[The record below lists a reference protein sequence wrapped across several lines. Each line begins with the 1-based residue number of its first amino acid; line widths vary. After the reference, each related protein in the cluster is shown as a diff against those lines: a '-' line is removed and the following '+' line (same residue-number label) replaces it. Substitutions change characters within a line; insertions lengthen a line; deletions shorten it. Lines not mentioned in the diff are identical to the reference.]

1 MTTLMAGL
9 AELAGE
15 GPGQHV
21 VLKAKELLTK
31 ILLPKKVT
39 GNIVDR
45 YVKKAL
51 RTGAWRSLKQENR
64 AILIVARKWG
74 VIKSPILKS
83 ILYRIFL
90 EIELHTIRGKA
101 LFYGIILTI
110 KGTIYRLHELLK
122 DLSKLLALG
131 LFYLNN
137 PPMYRIYG

>member
-31 ILLPKKVT
+31 ILLPRKVT
-39 GNIVDR
+39 GSVVNR
-45 YVKKAL
+45 YVRKAL

-74 VIKSPILKS
+74 VIKSATLKS

-90 EIELHTIRGKA
+90 EIELYTIRGKA
-101 LFYGIILTI
+101 LFYGIILTM
-110 KGTIYRLHELLK
+110 KSTIYKLHETLR
-122 DLSKLLALG
+122 DIQKLLTIGIL
-131 LFYLNN
+131 YLNN

>member
-39 GNIVDR
+39 GNVVDR
-45 YVKKAL
+45 YVRKAL
-51 RTGAWRSLKQENR
+51 RIGAWRDLKQENR

-74 VIKSPILKS
+74 VIKSAILKS

-101 LFYGIILTI
+101 LFYGIILTM
-110 KGTIYRLHELLK
+110 KSTIYKLHEALR
-122 DLSKLLALG
+122 DVQKLLTIGIL
-131 LFYLNN
+131 YLNN
-137 PPMYRIYG
+137 PPIYRIYG

>member
-1 MTTLMAGL
+1 MSTLMAGL

-51 RTGAWRSLKQENR
+51 RIGAWRDLKQENR

-74 VIKSPILKS
+74 VIKSATLKS

-101 LFYGIILTI
+101 LFYGIILTM
-110 KGTIYRLHELLK
+110 KSTIYKLHEALR
-122 DLSKLLALG
+122 DAQKLLTIGIL
-131 LFYLNN
+131 YLNN
-137 PPMYRIYG
+137 PPIYRIYG